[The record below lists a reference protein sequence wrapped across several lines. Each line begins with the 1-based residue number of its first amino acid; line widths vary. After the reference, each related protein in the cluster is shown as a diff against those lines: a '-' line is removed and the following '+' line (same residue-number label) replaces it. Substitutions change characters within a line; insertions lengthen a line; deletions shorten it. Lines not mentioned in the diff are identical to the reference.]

1 VQELGE
7 TLNSDSEMAAM
18 YLGRRAETGQQARV
32 DGATSTGSSRLASLA
47 EAIQPSQEED
57 PVSATAASQGRD
69 PDAEPPTDSQ
79 PPDDD
84 EQQVRWRPA
93 RGMTCNH
100 ERSQAA
106 A

>member
-1 VQELGE
+1 
-7 TLNSDSEMAAM
+7 M
-18 YLGRRAETGQQARV
+18 YLGRRAETEQQARV
-32 DGATSTGSSRLASLA
+32 YGAMSTGSGRLASLA
-47 EAIQPSQEED
+47 EAIRPNQEED

-84 EQQVRWRPA
+84 EQQVRKRLA
-93 RGMTCNH
+93 GSSTCNH
-100 ERSQAA
+100 GGSRAA